1 MRTTTIRVA
10 AVAVLA
16 AMQLWSCGDDGGP
29 GFGNQPPTV
38 WLSSAPPEGSVSRYT
53 VHLYWGG
60 WDPDGEVA
68 FYEYVITDNETG
80 VFDPADTVST
90 PGDYKWQRV
99 NVNDSTFTFSADLIP
114 DSTVV
119 NFGGSHQPEEFRR
132 SHTFFI
138 RSVDREGM
146 RSVKPVYRSFTART
160 LSPTVFV
167 DIPIASGL
175 NAAEVPPI
183 TTFHWTAR
191 DYVGSLVEV
200 TEPDSVRHILVPTS
214 RFNLDWNATLAYIR
228 NNPAAP
234 EWSQWT
240 YYGLPGDSGKFWTSP
255 PLDFG
260 RYYFAVQAK
269 DEAGAVSPVFDLDH
283 NLRRVSVGPR
293 TTGPI
298 LRVLNQFIGV
308 VQTAVADTPPV
319 ILDLPAGVPLVFE
332 FWGDAE
338 SYGGIVSG
346 YRYGWD
352 ILDLNDSEQWEIDY
366 TPFVGE
372 RAKSPS
378 RSFFFGSH
386 SIFIEVIDN
395 SGFKSRVEVRVNI
408 VPFSME
414 RDLLLVDDWLEGNS
428 CFSQNNGTVPC
439 DAEQDAFW
447 TYVLNSAKGFN
458 PNTDVFELG
467 TGGRQ
472 ALPIQVLAKYKNLI
486 WLALGNDSGRGGSYL
501 DVLITFIDPDGPP
514 ASGKTSPNLVAL
526 YMAAGGH
533 VLLAGNQ
540 IMTLAI
546 NHAVFPGVAVLYPI
560 IFRYELDGDQ
570 DGSYG
575 GDNVVGE
582 HGVGEDSFAYDECCL
597 NVLDLSYHQN
607 PNQMRRVGF
616 ANQRCGVNLIR
627 DRNRARDGLRT
638 ALPRDVTTGGGF
650 PQLDLRPEVSDSLK
664 FLSINGM
671 IVDMYN
677 PIYFSNLT
685 PCGSPNG
692 GVAEINPPRSCLQP
706 IYGNGCTNTS
716 SLLYNTTV
724 AFWTTQRADRV
735 ADVAGAVAARSAV
748 WGFSPVFF
756 NPDQVKTAMQII
768 LHDEWRLPRN

>member
-1 MRTTTIRVA
+1 MRRIVWHTAIGLVATI
-10 AVAVLA
+10 
-16 AMQLWSCGDDGGP
+16 QWCGCGDEGGM
-29 GFGNQPPTV
+29 GLGNQPPTV

-53 VHLYWGG
+53 IHLYWGG

-68 FYEYVITDNETG
+68 FYEYVITNNETG
-80 VFDPADTVST
+80 VFDPADTTST
-90 PGDYKWQRV
+90 PNDYKWNRV
-99 NVNDSTFTFSADLIP
+99 NSHDSTFTFSADLIP

-119 NFGGSHQPEEFRR
+119 NFGGRHKPEEFRR

-146 RSVKPVYRSFTART
+146 RSDKPSYRSFTART
-160 LSPTVFV
+160 LSPIVYV
-167 DIPIASGL
+167 DIPIPSGL
-175 NAAEVPPI
+175 NSAEVPPV
-183 TTFHWTAR
+183 TSFHWTAR
-191 DYVGSLVEV
+191 DFVTSVVEIQ
-200 TEPDSVRHILVPTS
+200 EPDSVRWIVAPTAK
-214 RFNLDWNATLAYIR
+214 FGGDWNRTLEYIR
-228 NNPAAP
+228 DNPDAD
-234 EWSQWT
+234 EWSDWR
-240 YYGLPGDSGKFWTSP
+240 YYRAPGDSGKFWTSP

-260 RYYFAVQAK
+260 RYYFAIQAK
-269 DEAGAVSPVFDLDH
+269 DEAGAVSPVFDLDW
-283 NLRRVSVGPR
+283 NLRRITVGPR
-293 TTGPI
+293 VTGPI
-298 LRVLNQFIGV
+298 LTVLNTYIGTIR
-308 VQTAVADTPPV
+308 TASPNTPPI

-332 FWGDAE
+332 FWGDAV
-338 SYGGIVSG
+338 SYGGVVSA

-352 ILDLNDSEQWEIDY
+352 ILDLNDSGQWEIDY

-395 SGFKSRVEVRVNI
+395 SGFKSRVEVRVNV

-414 RDLLLVDDWLEGNS
+414 RDLLLVDDWLEGS
-428 CFSQNNGTVPC
+428 RCFSQTNGTTPC

-447 TYVLNSAKGFN
+447 TYVLESAKGFN
-458 PNTDVFELG
+458 PNTDMFELG
-467 TGGRQ
+467 AAGRQ

-486 WLALGNDSGRGGSYL
+486 WLALGNSAGRGGSYL
-501 DVLITFIDPDGPP
+501 DQLITFVDPDGPP

-533 VLLAGNQ
+533 VLLAGDQ
-540 IMTLAI
+540 IMTLVI
-546 NHAVFPGVAVLYPI
+546 SQPGIFPI
-560 IFRYELDGDQ
+560 IFRYELGGDQ

-575 GDNVVGE
+575 GDNVIGE

-607 PNQMRRVGF
+607 PSQIRRVNVG
-616 ANQRCGVNLIR
+616 NQRCAVNLIR
-627 DRNRARDGLRT
+627 GNNRT
-638 ALPRDVTTGGGF
+638 ADGMRKALPLDVTTGGGF

-664 FLSINGM
+664 FLSSIGM

-685 PCGSPNG
+685 PCGTPNG
-692 GVAEINPPRSCLQP
+692 GVAEINPGRSCFQP

-716 SLLYNTTV
+716 SLLYNTPV
-724 AFWTTQRADRV
+724 AFWTTQRANRV
-735 ADVAGAVAARSAV
+735 ADAAGAVAARSAV
-748 WGFSPVFF
+748 WGFSPVFY
-756 NPDQVKTAMQII
+756 NPDQVKAAMEII
-768 LHDEWRLPRN
+768 LHDEWQIPR